1 MPIFSYI
8 AKSLK
13 GVPKSGIMEAEN
25 QQQVARALKD
35 EGYILVSA
43 RATGEKKGAGISIKL
58 PFFGGVSL
66 SEKMIFTRN
75 LQVMISAGVAL
86 PNTLKILSRQ
96 SKSRKFQKVISQISE
111 GVVKGENFSDLLAKH
126 KSVFSDLYCNMVKV
140 GEESGSLENTLSI
153 LTRQMEK
160 EHELKSKILGAMV
173 YPAVILVTM
182 MGIGV
187 LMLILVIPNLA
198 ATFKDLGI
206 DLPPTTRFVIW
217 LGNSARDFWYLI
229 PVIIFAVIILFQLA
243 AKTKL
248 GRFLIDM
255 MVLKIPVVSGL
266 VKKTN
271 SAYTVRTLGSLI
283 ASGVP
288 ITRSLELVAGSLSN
302 SYFKNAILAASEKIK
317 KGSKLADALKEYE
330 DKLYS
335 SLVIQ
340 MIEIG
345 EETGKTA
352 EILNK
357 LAEFFE
363 EEVANATK
371 NLSAVIEPALMV
383 VIGSIVGFF
392 VISMIQPMYGMI
404 QGMK

>member
-1 MPIFSYI
+1 MPIYSYV
-8 AKSLK
+8 AKNLK
-13 GVPKSGIMEAEN
+13 GIPKSGTIEAEN
-25 QQQVARALKD
+25 QQQVARSLKED
-35 EGYILVSA
+35 GYILVSA
-43 RATGEKKGAGISIKL
+43 KAEGQGEKFKSSFSL
-58 PFFGGVSL
+58 PFLSGVSL

-75 LQVMISAGVAL
+75 LQVMVSAGVSL
-86 PNTLKILSRQ
+86 PNSLKILSRQ
-96 SKSRKFQKVISQISE
+96 SKSRKFKKVISEISE
-111 GVVKGENFSDLLAKH
+111 GVVKGENFSDLLTRH
-126 KSVFSDLYCNMVKV
+126 KSVFSDLYCNMVRV
-140 GEESGSLENTLSI
+140 GEESGTMESVLSI
-153 LTRQMEK
+153 LTKQMEK
-160 EHELKSKILGAMV
+160 EHELKSRIIGAMV

-187 LMLILVIPNLA
+187 LMLILVIPKLA
-198 ATFKDLGI
+198 ETFKDLGI

-229 PVIIFAVIILFQLA
+229 PVLIFGVIFLFKLG
-243 AKTKL
+243 AKTKI
-248 GRFLIDM
+248 GKFLIDT

-288 ITRSLELVAGSLSN
+288 ITRALELVAGSLSN
-302 SYFKNAILAASEKIK
+302 SYFKKAILASSEKIK
-317 KGSKLADALKEYE
+317 KGGKLADALKEYE
-330 DKLYS
+330 EKLYS

-357 LAEFFE
+357 LADFFE

-371 NLSAVIEPALMV
+371 NLSAIIEPVMMV
-383 VIGSIVGFF
+383 VIGAVVGFF
-392 VISMIQPMYGMI
+392 VVSMIQPMYGMI

>member
-1 MPIFSYI
+1 
-8 AKSLK
+8 
-13 GVPKSGIMEAEN
+13 
-25 QQQVARALKD
+25 
-35 EGYILVSA
+35 
-43 RATGEKKGAGISIKL
+43 
-58 PFFGGVSL
+58 
-66 SEKMIFTRN
+66 
-75 LQVMISAGVAL
+75 
-86 PNTLKILSRQ
+86 
-96 SKSRKFQKVISQISE
+96 
-111 GVVKGENFSDLLAKH
+111 
-126 KSVFSDLYCNMVKV
+126 
-140 GEESGSLENTLSI
+140 
-153 LTRQMEK
+153 
-160 EHELKSKILGAMV
+160 
-173 YPAVILVTM
+173 
-182 MGIGV
+182 
-187 LMLILVIPNLA
+187 VIPNLA

-229 PVIIFAVIILFQLA
+229 PVIIFSIIILFQLA

-248 GRFLIDM
+248 GRFLIDTI
-255 MVLKIPVVSGL
+255 VLKIPVVSGL